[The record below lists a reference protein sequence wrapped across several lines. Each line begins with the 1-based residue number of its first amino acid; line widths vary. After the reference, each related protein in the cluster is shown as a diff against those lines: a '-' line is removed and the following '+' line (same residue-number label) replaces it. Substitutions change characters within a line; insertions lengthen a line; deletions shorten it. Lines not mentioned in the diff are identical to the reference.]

1 MTYILLRI
9 YIYTELFS
17 GMDEI
22 HCLLIVQ
29 SKSVFLLGNPSHIR
43 LWDLSY
49 AGQLPPTP
57 KQYKPGAISKTRL
70 CILNIPFLPSA
81 YLLWKNDIW
90 SCYFWHKEECVHYQ
104 EQKWLELWM
113 KLILFCD

>member
-57 KQYKPGAISKTRL
+57 KQYKFGAISKTRL
-70 CILNIPFLPSA
+70 CILNTPFLPSA
-81 YLLWKNDIW
+81 YLLWKNDIE
-90 SCYFWHKEECVHYQ
+90 SCYF
-104 EQKWLELWM
+104 
-113 KLILFCD
+113 